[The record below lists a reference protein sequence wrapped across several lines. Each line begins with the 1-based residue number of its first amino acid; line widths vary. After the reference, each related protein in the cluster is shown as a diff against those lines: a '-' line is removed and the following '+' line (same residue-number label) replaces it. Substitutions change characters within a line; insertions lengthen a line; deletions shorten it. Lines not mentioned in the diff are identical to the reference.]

1 MKLIVLKSS
10 YNIGGHINNKLIKQ
24 NYNKCTIL
32 KGFIGLKNGVNGS
45 MREYLGGDG

>member
-1 MKLIVLKSS
+1 MR
-10 YNIGGHINNKLIKQ
+10 INNKLI
-24 NYNKCTIL
+24 NNSINKSTIL